1 MAADC
6 QPWAVNSHPPW
17 GSSGEPAERRAHPL
31 APPERWGSRSAS
43 CRPALPRR
51 VLGSRRPREAPGGR
65 GFLPGSEG
73 GGGGSPVEG
82 GGREPRGFS
91 RAQSP
96 APTPKAA
103 SPPHGL
109 PRTSCLIS
117 FGQTFP
123 GGAVLR
129 GGHRGCLPPTE
140 RLFGPPAL
148 VACGEGADTFSSPSP
163 QIPGTPSS
171 PPGRP
176 SELPPGS
183 GGCEPGRG
191 KVHFSASFR
200 LAQGE
205 RRFFLLGC

>member
-1 MAADC
+1 MSWRSVAGDC

-17 GSSGEPAERRAHPL
+17 GSSGESAERRAHPL
-31 APPERWGSRSAS
+31 APPEHWGSRSAS

-51 VLGSRRPREAPGGR
+51 VLGSRRPREAPGGS
-65 GFLPGSEG
+65 GFLPGSKG

-103 SPPHGL
+103 SQPHGL

-129 GGHRGCLPPTE
+129 GGHRGCLPPLSGFLDLQPWWPVGKGLIPSLPQA
-140 RLFGPPAL
+140 RRYQGLRRHLQAGPWL
-148 VACGEGADTFSSPSP
+148 
-163 QIPGTPSS
+163 
-171 PPGRP
+171 
-176 SELPPGS
+176 
-183 GGCEPGRG
+183 
-191 KVHFSASFR
+191 
-200 LAQGE
+200 
-205 RRFFLLGC
+205 